1 MRATGSVG
9 HLALAQQ
16 PKAGVVTTLQG
27 RAMVARPVLP
37 QPGPLKFKDD
47 VFLQDRIATREN
59 SVARLLLGADYL
71 GKPVNFAYL
80 DTALGS
86 CGDGPSWVFSAGSW
100 GATAG
105 STLRGLHAGRV

>member
-1 MRATGSVG
+1 M
-9 HLALAQQ
+9 ALAQQ

-59 SVARLLLGADYL
+59 SVARLLLGE
-71 GKPVNFAYL
+71 
-80 DTALGS
+80 ALYRIPEFRPI
-86 CGDGPSWVFSAGSW
+86 PS
-100 GATAG
+100 
-105 STLRGLHAGRV
+105 R